1 MIDEYRRRCLTL
13 KEKTNYVEPPQLQS
27 KLRSKLPAESN
38 GESIVKEVHQL
49 QNAKYTNS
57 MRRDLLGISAF
68 TNDLRKR
75 TTTTSSNGGDEM
87 NQAMKHHVDEQE
99 RIAENML
106 VLTRNLKE
114 QTETANRIIR
124 RDTDVSTG

>member
-1 MIDEYRRRCLTL
+1 MH
-13 KEKTNYVEPPQLQS
+13 VG
-27 KLRSKLPAESN
+27 SN

-75 TTTTSSNGGDEM
+75 TTTTSSSGGGDEM
-87 NQAMKHHVDEQE
+87 NQAMKHNMDEQE

-106 VLTRNLKE
+106 MLTRNLRE
-114 QTETANRIIR
+114 QTETANLIIR
-124 RDTDVSTG
+124 RDTDVSYANLCTTKCSAHIHGIFCFLLSF